1 MGLNNKKYLDYAGLE
16 KLVDMHA
23 VVPHPQVE
31 ITSEGAYKIAFD
43 EHGHITSKSP
53 LTAAD
58 LGVENALHFVGIST
72 TDPLSATGATIAGH
86 TAAFVPGDICL
97 YRDKI
102 TQDPSAGSS
111 IVEQNGIINNLVH
124 VPTVNGWIDKNTLDL
139 TYHNFF
145 SFDGLPGVTYTVTLA
160 NTGDVTACQFEG
172 EYNEGDI
179 YPLVVTKVSNTVY
192 TMTALRNLPIC
203 VYGKN
208 TGIESITQQDQN
220 ALSYEEFVYVGAT
233 GWEKLGDSD
242 SYALKSIR
250 VDGDDSYII
259 GGGALYNDI
268 KLRHKDYTYSA
279 AGIKSIGRDSGGHV
293 IIGKDILVQSGGGG
307 NHNHTTSTTIAKDT
321 YVTGV
326 TDTHTKLSINPTTAK
341 VLNGLEEKL
350 ANLNT
355 TSITGVSGSTT
366 ASKATAGT
374 AVSVAK
380 AGTEVVYGEAN
391 VGTEVTGLA
400 KRAASTTKVG
410 NANIATSATIIGNA
424 DVGDAVVYG
433 TADVGS
439 QVTVQDGKADVGSAT
454 RYGTANVGEKV
465 SVATQAT
472 AQTKVGNADVGAAV
486 VYGTADVGA
495 QITVDAGKADVGNK
509 VTVATRASSQT
520 TVGNANVATAATL
533 AGNADVGNKVSVL
546 NSFSN
551 TARSSGESAETDLF
565 HVSVEENTETLVLT
579 PRIISTGNTDITPAV
594 KTATSIYGATS
605 STTKI
610 YAVGGVTDIT
620 PAVASNR
627 TVSFTPATAAPSTQT
642 LTPAKAVSD
651 ASTKI
656 YGVAGSIDITPA
668 EEAPSTQTLTPAVAS
683 NRTKSFTP
691 AKAADTSRKLT
702 PAKAATATIYGAVE
716 STTEIY
722 GVTADQISIKP
733 AVQST
738 KKIVPAVA
746 NGTITPYTF
755 SNVTVPKA
763 ATAITV
769 ATGSVS
775 VGGAGAAIMTGV
787 DTTDLD
793 VMTAAA
799 IVKGTSGDVDVV
811 DEVTAT
817 KNAAATFT
825 GTTSTHTEGT
835 HTHTL
840 YTE

>member
-16 KLVDMHA
+16 KLVNIHA

-31 ITSEGAYKIAFD
+31 ITEEGAYKLAFD

-53 LTAAD
+53 LTARD
-58 LGVENALHFVGIST
+58 LGLDNALHFVGVST
-72 TDPLSATGATIAGH
+72 TDPTASTGATVTGH
-86 TAAFVPGDICL
+86 TGGFV
-97 YRDKI
+97 
-102 TQDPSAGSS
+102 A
-111 IVEQNGIINNLVH
+111 
-124 VPTVNGWIDKNTLDL
+124 
-139 TYHNFF
+139 
-145 SFDGLPGVTYTVTLA
+145 
-160 NTGDVTACQFEG
+160 GDVCIYKRSG
-172 EYNEGDI
+172 E
-179 YPLVVTKVSNTVY
+179 
-192 TMTALRNLPIC
+192 
-203 VYGKN
+203 
-208 TGIESITQQDQN
+208 TG
-220 ALSYEEFVYVGAT
+220 YEEYIYT
-233 GWEKLGDSD
+233 GTAWELLGDAD
-242 SYALKSIR
+242 SYALKSVNIS
-250 VDGDDSYII
+250 GDNTYIT
-259 GGGALYNDI
+259 GGGTLAANRTLT
-268 KLRHKDYTYSA
+268 HKTYTA
-279 AGIKSIGRDSGGHV
+279 ANAAIKSIGRDSGGHV
-293 IIGKDILVQSGGGG
+293 VIGKDILVQSSGG
-307 NHNHTTSTTIAKDT
+307 HSHDHTTSTPIAKDT
-321 YVTGV
+321 YVTSV
-326 TDTHTKLSINPTTAK
+326 TDNHTQLSISPTTAK

-355 TSITGVSGSTT
+355 TSIIGVSSGNVT

-374 AVSVAK
+374 AISVAK

-439 QVTVQDGKADVGSAT
+439 QVTVQDGKADVGAAT
-454 RYGTANVGEKV
+454 RYGTANVGTAV
-465 SVATQAT
+465 AVATQDT

-486 VYGTADVGA
+486 VYGTANVGD
-495 QITVDAGKADVGNK
+495 QITVDAGKADVGTA

-520 TVGNANVATAATL
+520 TVGNANVGTGTTVASGSVTSVTAPTISVTKTAY
-533 AGNADVGNKVSVL
+533 NAEYEADN
-546 NSFSN
+546 
-551 TARSSGESAETDLF
+551 EC
-565 HVSVEENTETLVLT
+565 LVLS
-579 PRIISTGNTDITPAV
+579 PITITASAPTVTLGTKTIKEAV
-594 KTATSIYGATS
+594 S
-605 STTKI
+605 SETKI
-610 YAVGGVTDIT
+610 YAVGGTTNIT

-668 EEAPSTQTLTPAVAS
+668 TEAPASQTLTPAVAS

-691 AKAADTSRKLT
+691 AKAADTTRKLT

-722 GVTADQISIKP
+722 GVTADQVSIKP

-755 SNVTVPKA
+755 SNVNVPIANPA
-763 ATAITV
+763 ATTV

-787 DTTDLD
+787 GVTDLD
-793 VMTAAA
+793 VMTAAT
-799 IVKGTSGDVDVV
+799 IVKVTAGDVEVV

-817 KNAAATFT
+817 KNAAVTFT
-825 GTTSTHTEGT
+825 GTTDTHTEGT

>member
-31 ITSEGAYKIAFD
+31 ITAEGAYKIAFD

-102 TQDPSAGSS
+102 TQDPPAGNSTVDLNKAIS
-111 IVEQNGIINNLVH
+111 NFVWA
-124 VPTVNGWIDKNTLDL
+124 PTVNGWVDMSRLDL
-139 TYHNFF
+139 TSHDFF
-145 SFDGLPGVTYTVTLA
+145 SFDGLPGVTYTVTLTNA
-160 NTGDVTACQFEG
+160 SNITACQFEG
-172 EYNEGDI
+172 EYEEGDI
-179 YPLVVTKVSNTVY
+179 YPLVVTKISDTVY
-192 TMTALRNLPIC
+192 TVTALRNLPIC
-203 VYGKN
+203 VYGRN
-208 TGIESITQQDQN
+208 TGIESITQQDQT

-242 SYALKSIR
+242 SYALKSIN
-250 VDGDDSYII
+250 VKGDDSYIT
-259 GGGALYNDI
+259 GGGNLYGDI
-268 KLRHKDYTYSA
+268 KLSHKTYTYAA
-279 AGIKSIGRDSGGHV
+279 AGIKSIGRDAGGHV
-293 IIGKDILVQSGGGG
+293 IIGKDILVQSSGG
-307 NHNHTTSTTIAKDT
+307 HSHDHATSTTIAANT
-321 YVTGV
+321 YVTDV
-326 TDTHTKLSINPTTAK
+326 TDTHTKLSISPTTAK

-366 ASKATAGT
+366 ASRHKAGT
-374 AVSVAK
+374 AVDVAK
-380 AGTEVVYGEAN
+380 AGTPVVYGKAD
-391 VGTEVTGLA
+391 VGTQVTGLA
-400 KRAASTTKVG
+400 KRAASKTTVG

-424 DVGDAVVYG
+424 DVGEAVVYG
-433 TADVGS
+433 TADVDS

-486 VYGTADVGA
+486 VYGTANVGD
-495 QITVDAGKADVGNK
+495 QITVDAGKADVGTK
-509 VTVATRASSQT
+509 VTVATRASSPT
-520 TVGNANVATAATL
+520 TVGNANVGTGTTVASGSVTSVTAPTISVTKTAY
-533 AGNADVGNKVSVL
+533 NAEYEADN
-546 NSFSN
+546 
-551 TARSSGESAETDLF
+551 EC
-565 HVSVEENTETLVLT
+565 LVLS
-579 PRIISTGNTDITPAV
+579 PITITASAPTVTLGTKTIKEAV
-594 KTATSIYGATS
+594 S
-605 STTKI
+605 SETKI
-610 YAVGGVTDIT
+610 YAVGGTTNIT

-691 AKAADTSRKLT
+691 AKSADTTRKLT

-722 GVTADQISIKP
+722 GVTADQVSILP
-733 AVQST
+733 AKAAPST
-738 KKIVPAVA
+738 QTIIPAVA

-755 SNVTVPKA
+755 TDVTVPKA
-763 ATAITV
+763 ATSATTV

-793 VMTAAA
+793 VMTAAT
-799 IVKGTSGDVDVV
+799 IVKGTTGVDVV

-817 KNAAATFT
+817 KNAAATFA
-825 GTTSTHTEGT
+825 GTTDTHTEGT
-835 HTHTL
+835 HTHIL

>member
-31 ITSEGAYKIAFD
+31 ITEEGAYKIAFD
-43 EHGHITSKSP
+43 EHGHIISKSP

-58 LGVENALHFVGIST
+58 LGLDNALHFVGVST
-72 TDPLSATGATIAGH
+72 TDPLSATGATVAGH
-86 TAAFVPGDICL
+86 TKPFV
-97 YRDKI
+97 
-102 TQDPSAGSS
+102 A
-111 IVEQNGIINNLVH
+111 
-124 VPTVNGWIDKNTLDL
+124 
-139 TYHNFF
+139 
-145 SFDGLPGVTYTVTLA
+145 
-160 NTGDVTACQFEG
+160 GDVCLFKRTKTA
-172 EYNEGDI
+172 GDNGQGNH
-179 YPLVVTKVSNTVY
+179 YDDDPTNGTTELY
-192 TMTALRNLPIC
+192 
-203 VYGKN
+203 
-208 TGIESITQQDQN
+208 
-220 ALSYEEFVYVGAT
+220 YEEYIYT
-233 GWEKLGDSD
+233 GTAWELLGDAS
-242 SYALKSIR
+242 SYALKEVTITG
-250 VDGDDSYII
+250 DGTYIT
-259 GGGALYNDI
+259 GGGDLSTN
-268 KLRHKDYTYSA
+268 RTFSHKTYTA
-279 AGIKSIGRDSGGHV
+279 ANAAIKSIGRDSGGHV
-293 IIGKDILVQSGGGG
+293 VIGKDILVQSAGG
-307 NHNHTTSTTIAKDT
+307 HSHEHTTSTPVAKDT
-321 YVTGV
+321 YVTNV
-326 TDTHTKLSINPTTAK
+326 TDNHTKLSINPTTKK

-350 ANLNT
+350 SNLDT
-355 TSITGVSGSTT
+355 TSIIGIIDSTT
-366 ASKATAGT
+366 ASKAKAGT

-495 QITVDAGKADVGNK
+495 QITVDAGKADVGTK

-533 AGNADVGNKVSVL
+533 AGNADVGSKVSVL

-565 HVSVEENTETLVLT
+565 HVSVEADTETLVLT

-668 EEAPSTQTLTPAVAS
+668 EEAPASQTLTPAVAS

-722 GVTADQISIKP
+722 GVTAEQVSIKP

-746 NGTITPYTF
+746 NGTIIPYTF
-755 SNVTVPKA
+755 TDVTVPVA
-763 ATAITV
+763 ATSATTV